1 MRRPLLVPK
10 LGLTMAEGSLVEWL
24 VQPGARFEA
33 GQSLFVIESEKAA
46 VEVPA
51 DEAGV
56 LLEVDAVIGMPL
68 PVGAVLGHWD
78 DGRAGEEEKK
88 AVATTSDVGSV
99 THAAVMTKAEPAS
112 TLRGAQVRIPST
124 PLARRVARERGID
137 LARVSGSGPRGR
149 IRLRDLDAVA
159 PAVGTDATETRA
171 GADAALDGQVDAT
184 VTCHGGAGRLRAPT
198 TTEKT
203 IARRL
208 TQSKRDIPHF
218 YLSVEIEVSRLLAL
232 REEVNALGDGRRL
245 SINHFI
251 LAAVGRALK
260 DMPEANRVWTD
271 EGILSL
277 ESGDVGM
284 AVNTE
289 HGLMVPVLRGLDGA
303 SLSSV
308 TELAQAALGKA
319 RAARLTPAEMAGG
332 SITVSNAGMHDVS
345 HMASIINP
353 SQSMILGVGSVRQ
366 LFRPDAAG
374 QPLLHR
380 EIGMVL
386 SADHRV
392 LDGVRALGFLK
403 IVRAY
408 LEQPLRLMLA

>member
-10 LGLTMAEGSLVEWL
+10 LGLTMTEGSLVEWL

-33 GQSLFVIESEKAA
+33 GQGLFVIESEKAA

-56 LLEVDAVIGMPL
+56 LLEIGAVVGMPL

-78 DGRAGEEEKK
+78 DGK
-88 AVATTSDVGSV
+88 AVEPGEGGKDGAEAIVAPSDTRTVAHAIATT
-99 THAAVMTKAEPAS
+99 TALATS
-112 TLRGAQVRIPST
+112 TARGAESRIPST

-149 IRLRDLDAVA
+149 IRLRDLDM
-159 PAVGTDATETRA
+159 A
-171 GADAALDGQVDAT
+171 GAEAAAAAPVDAQAA
-184 VTCHGGAGRLRAPT
+184 GAAGAGRLRPPT
-198 TTEKT
+198 ATEQT

-218 YLSVEIEVSRLLAL
+218 YLSVEIEVSRLLAM
-232 REEVNALGDGRRL
+232 REEVNALGDGGRL
-245 SINHFI
+245 TLNHFM

-277 ESGDVGM
+277 EGSDVGM

-289 HGLMVPVLRGLDGA
+289 HGLMAPVLRGLGG
-303 SLSSV
+303 LSIRGV
-308 TELAQAALGKA
+308 AELAQAALGKA
-319 RAARLTPAEMAGG
+319 RAARLTPAEMSGG

-353 SQSMILGVGSVRQ
+353 SQSMILGVGCVRE
-366 LFRPDAAG
+366 LFRPDAARL
-374 QPLLHR
+374 PLLHR
-380 EIGMVL
+380 EIGLVL

-392 LDGVRALGFLK
+392 LDGVSALGFLK
-403 IVRAY
+403 VVRAY

>member
-10 LGLTMAEGSLVEWL
+10 LGLTMTEGALVEWL
-24 VQPGARFEA
+24 VQPGSRFEV

-51 DEAGV
+51 EEAGL
-56 LLEVDAVIGMPL
+56 LLEVDAAIGVPL

-78 DGRAGEEEKK
+78 DGKEGEKGTQGRMVPE
-88 AVATTSDVGSV
+88 D
-99 THAAVMTKAEPAS
+99 AAVPAHWPAAAPDAPHDARAR
-112 TLRGAQVRIPST
+112 TPST

-137 LARVSGSGPRGR
+137 LARVNGSGPGGR
-149 IRLRDLDAVA
+149 IRLRDLEGMASEM
-159 PAVGTDATETRA
+159 PA
-171 GADAALDGQVDAT
+171 GAASAVPAACAE
-184 VTCHGGAGRLRAPT
+184 GAGRLRAPNA
-198 TTEKT
+198 TEQT

-208 TQSKRDIPHF
+208 VQSKRDIPHF
-218 YLSVEIEVSRLLAL
+218 YLSAEVEVSRLLAL
-232 REEVNALGDGRRL
+232 REELNALGDGPRL
-245 SINHFI
+245 TVNHFI
-251 LAAVGRALK
+251 LAAIGRALK

-277 ESGDVGM
+277 EATDVGM

-289 HGLMVPVLRGLDGA
+289 HGLLVPMLRGLGDA
-303 SLSSV
+303 SLASV
-308 TELAQAALGKA
+308 AALAQAALGKA
-319 RAARLTPAEMAGG
+319 RAARLAPAEMTGG

-374 QPLLHR
+374 QPMLHR
-380 EIGMVL
+380 EIGLVL

-392 LDGVRALGFLK
+392 LDGVRALGFLR
-403 IVRAY
+403 IVRTY

>member
-10 LGLTMAEGSLVEWL
+10 LGLTMTEGSLVEWL

-51 DEAGV
+51 DEAGL
-56 LLEVDAVIGMPL
+56 LLEVDAAIGMPL
-68 PVGAVLGHWD
+68 PVGTVLGHWD
-78 DGRAGEEEKK
+78 DGKDSEEG
-88 AVATTSDVGSV
+88 ATTVAVRSDAGPATDASM
-99 THAAVMTKAEPAS
+99 AATAAPAS
-112 TLRGAQVRIPST
+112 TPRGAQARIPST

-137 LARVSGSGPRGR
+137 LTRVSGSGPGGR
-149 IRLRDLDAVA
+149 IRLRDLDTAAPQADIGAASATAVPEVA
-159 PAVGTDATETRA
+159 AVGP
-171 GADAALDGQVDAT
+171 GI
-184 VTCHGGAGRLRAPT
+184 AGRLRAPT
-198 TTEKT
+198 ATEQT

-232 REEVNALGDGRRL
+232 REEVNTLGDGRRL
-245 SINHFI
+245 TINHFI

-277 ESGDVGM
+277 EAGDVGM

-289 HGLMVPVLRGLDGA
+289 HGLMVPMLRGLDGA
-303 SLSSV
+303 SLSGV
-308 TELAQAALGKA
+308 AELAHAALGKA

-345 HMASIINP
+345 HMTSIINP

-380 EIGMVL
+380 EIGLVL

-403 IVRAY
+403 IVRTY

>member
-10 LGLTMAEGSLVEWL
+10 LGLTMTEGSLVEWL

-33 GQSLFVIESEKAA
+33 GQGLFVIESEKAA

-56 LLEVDAVIGMPL
+56 LLEIGAVVGMPL

-78 DGRAGEEEKK
+78 DGKAGEAGTE
-88 AVATTSDVGSV
+88 ATEAI
-99 THAAVMTKAEPAS
+99 AAPSEA
-112 TLRGAQVRIPST
+112 RIPST

-149 IRLRDLDAVA
+149 IRLRDLEVVGAEAAVA
-159 PAVGTDATETRA
+159 GPVDVPAPGA
-171 GADAALDGQVDAT
+171 G
-184 VTCHGGAGRLRAPT
+184 CAGRLRLPT
-198 TTEKT
+198 ATEQT

-218 YLSVEIEVSRLLAL
+218 YLSVEIEVSRLLAM
-232 REEVNALGDGRRL
+232 REEVNALGDGHRL
-245 SINHFI
+245 TINHFI

-277 ESGDVGM
+277 EGADVGM
-284 AVNTE
+284 AVNTD
-289 HGLMVPVLRGLDGA
+289 HGLMVPVLRGLGGL
-303 SLSSV
+303 SLRGV
-308 TELAQAALGKA
+308 AELAQSALGKA
-319 RAARLTPAEMAGG
+319 RAARLTPAEMSGG

-366 LFRPDAAG
+366 LFRPDASG

-380 EIGMVL
+380 EIGLVL

-403 IVRAY
+403 VVRAY

>member
-1 MRRPLLVPK
+1 M
-10 LGLTMAEGSLVEWL
+10 TEGALVEWL
-24 VQPGARFEA
+24 VQPGSRFEI

-51 DEAGV
+51 EEAG
-56 LLEVDAVIGMPL
+56 LLLAVDAAIGVPL

-78 DGRAGEEEKK
+78 DGKEGEDGMQARTVPADAGAPVHSPSDARAR
-88 AVATTSDVGSV
+88 T
-99 THAAVMTKAEPAS
+99 
-112 TLRGAQVRIPST
+112 PST

-137 LARVSGSGPRGR
+137 LARVNGSGPGGR
-149 IRLRDLDAVA
+149 IRLRDLEGMASEM
-159 PAVGTDATETRA
+159 PA
-171 GADAALDGQVDAT
+171 GAASAVPAACAE
-184 VTCHGGAGRLRAPT
+184 GAGRLRAPT
-198 TTEKT
+198 ATEQT

-208 TQSKRDIPHF
+208 VQSKRDIPHF
-218 YLSVEIEVSRLLAL
+218 YLSVEVEVSRLLAL
-232 REEVNALGDGRRL
+232 REELNALGDGPRL
-245 SINHFI
+245 TVNHFI

-277 ESGDVGM
+277 EAADVGM

-289 HGLMVPVLRGLDGA
+289 HGLLVPMLRGLGDA
-303 SLSSV
+303 SLANV
-308 TELAQAALGKA
+308 AALAQAALGKA
-319 RAARLTPAEMAGG
+319 RAARLAPAEMAGG

-366 LFRPDAAG
+366 LFRPDAVG
-374 QPLLHR
+374 QPMLHR
-380 EIGMVL
+380 EIGLVL

-403 IVRAY
+403 IVRTY